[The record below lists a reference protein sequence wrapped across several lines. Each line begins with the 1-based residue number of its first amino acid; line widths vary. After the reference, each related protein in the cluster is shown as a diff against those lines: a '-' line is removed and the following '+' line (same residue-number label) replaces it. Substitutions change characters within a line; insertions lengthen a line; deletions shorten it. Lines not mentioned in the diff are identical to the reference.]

1 MNDKTNHEDDPE
13 SRAQHNGGDHDSPP
27 PMVVPAPHPG
37 PTFNTPLV
45 IRLFLVAAAIFFFK
59 VVYDISG
66 QTVANQQ
73 AISQINK
80 KIDDLSVPLNEA
92 NRGIN
97 RLNGGFSDI
106 VQGVSRMGKEVGKS
120 SRNVQMIQNDVHE
133 EMTSIRKKVNDISN
147 RLTTVQ
153 QNLRDPFRR

>member
-1 MNDKTNHEDDPE
+1 MNDRVNSEDTPEVEAPYSDPTPPAVI
-13 SRAQHNGGDHDSPP
+13 SPAQ
-27 PMVVPAPHPG
+27 PG
-37 PTFNTPLV
+37 PAFNTPLV
-45 IRLFLVAAAIFFFK
+45 IRLFLVAAAIFLFK
-59 VVYDISG
+59 MVYDISE

-73 AISQINK
+73 AIAQLNQ
-80 KIDDLSVPLNEA
+80 KIDEISAPLNEA

-106 VQGVSRMGKEVGKS
+106 VQGVARMGKDVSKS

-133 EMTSIRKKVNDISN
+133 EMTTIRKKVNDISN

-153 QNLRDPFRR
+153 QDLRDPFRR